1 MSEQLVFR
9 RGEGPYHRI
18 RKDLDGV
25 LIAGE
30 QVTLVR
36 WDFPVGREPSPI
48 HSHAD
53 HEQFVIM
60 LSGSVVTTLGEEQV
74 TLNAGDIMRIKRNV
88 PHGATVALGTENAV
102 MLDVYWPPREEYVAA
117 AETPPVR

>member
-1 MSEQLVFR
+1 MSEQMVFR
-9 RGEGPYHRI
+9 AGEGPFHRI

-36 WDFPVGREPSPI
+36 WDFPVGRAPTPV

-60 LSGSVVTTLGEEQV
+60 LSGSVVTTLGDERV
-74 TLNAGDIMRIKRNV
+74 TLNAGDIMRIRRNV
-88 PHGATVALGTENAV
+88 PHGATVVLGRENAV

-117 AETPPVR
+117 GNAPPAR